1 VRLPRPRSL
10 RSRLAI
16 LFGLIVLTAIG
27 LVYLYVAPRLG
38 DSLTDQK
45 LEDLAQDAQRAA
57 GRLQGEARLQLF
69 EVDRLVQE
77 AAAETSA
84 RVVIL
89 GFSRGA
95 TPHLD
100 PKSDSAGPVADQEEV
115 LEDTQTIGLS
125 ALQTGRVA
133 TLTEPTRRG
142 RQAQAAVPLR
152 GRRGRGP
159 VQSIAVFSA
168 DLGDVQANVAS
179 IRRQLLISGA
189 IALAVAILAGYF
201 VARAL
206 AARVHR
212 IEQAARHV
220 AQGDFSDRIEADS
233 DDELGQL
240 AAAFS
245 DMQRQLARLDY
256 ARKSFIATA
265 SHELR
270 TPIFSIGGFLELLE
284 DPDLDAATRATFEE
298 QVRQQVER
306 LRVLAT
312 ELLDLSR
319 LESGALE
326 LRPEPTDVSELARD
340 VSGEFTPALARH
352 HSALALELPSEP
364 IEIEVD
370 PERVAQVIRI
380 LIDNAIVHTP
390 DGTPIGVSTARSSGA
405 VHVEVHDSGLGIRR
419 QTMPHIFEPFFSS
432 DDAHGAGLGL
442 AIARELAGRMS
453 GELRVESVP
462 GSTTFSLRLPA

>member
-1 VRLPRPRSL
+1 VKALRPRSL

-16 LFGLIVLTAIG
+16 LFALIVLTAIG
-27 LVYLYVAPRLG
+27 LVYLFVAPGLG
-38 DSLTDQK
+38 ESLTDQK
-45 LEDLAQDAQRAA
+45 LMDLAQDAERAA
-57 GRLQGEARLQLF
+57 GPLQGEARL
-69 EVDRLVQE
+69 EPMAVDRLAQE

-84 RVVIL
+84 RVIIL
-89 GFSRGA
+89 GFSAGS
-95 TPHLD
+95 TLQLD
-100 PKSDSAGPVADQEEV
+100 PKSDSAGTITNRAEV
-115 LEDTQTIGLS
+115 LEDTQVIGRS
-125 ALQTGRVA
+125 ALRTGRVA
-133 TLTEPTRRG
+133 STTEPTRRG

-152 GRRGRGP
+152 GARGRGA
-159 VQSIAVFSA
+159 VQSIAVFST

-179 IRRQLLISGA
+179 IRRQLLVSGA
-189 IALAVAILAGYF
+189 IALLFAVLAGF
-201 VARAL
+201 LVARAL

-212 IEQAARHV
+212 LELAARHV
-220 AQGDFSDRIEADS
+220 AEGDFSDRIEADS

-240 AAAFS
+240 AAAFA
-245 DMQRQLARLDY
+245 DMQRQLARLDF

-284 DPDLDAATRATFEE
+284 DPDLDPDTRAQFEE
-298 QVRQQVER
+298 QVRLGVER

-326 LRPEPTDVSELARD
+326 LRPEPTDVGELARD

-352 HSALALELPSEP
+352 GSALALELPEAP

-370 PERVAQVIRI
+370 PERVAQVLRI
-380 LIDNAIVHTP
+380 LIDNALVHTP
-390 DGTPIGVSTARSSGA
+390 EGTPIEVSTLRRNGA
-405 VHVEVHDSGLGIRR
+405 VHVAVHDSGLGIKR
-419 QTMPHIFEPFFSS
+419 QSMPYIFEPFFSS

-442 AIARELAGRMS
+442 AIARELAERMS
-453 GELRVESVP
+453 GELGVDSVP